1 MKTHHFDVIVL
12 GGGSAGIAAAVAAAR
27 GGARTALVEA
37 GQMLG
42 GELLTGMTVDG
53 AINGLGEDTVGGVLN
68 DLLQSCRDMG
78 GFVAKLNDWR
88 LIQYVAYDP
97 EIMKIAIPQLVFG
110 AGVTVFLQTF
120 AEDVVQDGG
129 EITGI
134 IVRNKGGRQLLTAP
148 AFVDASGDG
157 DLCAMAGAEMLS
169 VGQDEKPQPMSMMF
183 RMSNV
188 DNEALLSFV
197 RENPECVAVGESD
210 AIRGGRTDREITE
223 EIYRQGQPCVFFK
236 GDGPLLGDAI
246 RRQEMFPT
254 ALVMIQPTSDVRR
267 EVCINATRITLDE
280 PTRPDNVATALRVL
294 SAQVFQCARFLRNS
308 VPGFGDASISGMSPR
323 SGIRETR
330 RGVGDYVLSA
340 DDVLQARKRDD
351 GVAQGCHHVDIHQD
365 GMGQIRIPVAEGGS
379 YDIPL
384 GSLLPK
390 GLENVVVAGRCLSAS
405 REAQGSA
412 RVMGSCM
419 AMGHAAGSLTAMS
432 ASQSNHSRLRDIPVG
447 RLRQALRDQ
456 GAVLD
461 GTR

>member
-1 MKTHHFDVIVL
+1 LNTQHFDVIVL
-12 GGGSAGIAAAVAAAR
+12 GGGSAGVAAAVASAR
-27 GGARTALVEA
+27 NGARTALIEA
-37 GQMLG
+37 GPMLG

-53 AINGLGEDTVGGVLN
+53 AINGRGEDTVGGVLT
-68 DLLQSCRDMG
+68 DLLQICRDMG

-110 AGVTVFLQTF
+110 ADVTVFLQTF
-120 AEDVVQDGG
+120 AEDIVQ
-129 EITGI
+129 EKSTIRGI
-134 IVRNKGGRQLLTAP
+134 VVRNKGGRHLLTASN
-148 AFVDASGDG
+148 FVDASGDG

-169 VGQDEKPQPMSMMF
+169 VERGEKPQPMSMMF
-183 RMSNV
+183 RMANV
-188 DNEALLSFV
+188 ETDALLSYV
-197 RENPECVAVGESD
+197 RQNPECVAVGESD

-246 RRQEMFPT
+246 HRGDMFPT
-254 ALVMIQPTSDVRR
+254 ALIMIQPTSDARR
-267 EVCINATRITLDE
+267 EVCINATRVTLDE
-280 PTRPDNVATALRVL
+280 PTRADNMATALRVL
-294 SAQVFQCARFLRNS
+294 SGQVFQCARFLRQS
-308 VPGFGDASISGMSPR
+308 VPGFGSASISGMSPR
-323 SGIRETR
+323 IGIRETR
-330 RGVGDYVLSA
+330 RVVGDYMLTE

-351 GVAQGCHHVDIHQD
+351 GVAKGCHHVDIHQD
-365 GMGQIRIPVAEGGS
+365 GTGQIRIPVADGGS

-390 GLENVVVAGRCLSAS
+390 GIDNVVIAGRCLSAS

-419 AMGHAAGSLTAMS
+419 AMGQAAGSLTAMA
-432 ASQSNHSRLRDIPVG
+432 ASQSNHSKLRDIPVQ
-447 RLRQALRDQ
+447 RLRHTLRDQ
-456 GAVLD
+456 GAILE